1 MIIQINRE
9 KYLTEDLSL
18 GSDIAKANIIENT
31 QNEFLGDLIIS
42 FSDERFI
49 YFMDRD
55 ELTELIKSSNIIEEH
70 YDANWE
76 HFVENSIPVVGTTLI
91 EEMGLDEDTTTFF
104 IELVDEAWEVL
115 GDLAKESEVPQTQG
129 WRLPAVEEL
138 MAMYSREEESCI
150 EALKTS
156 KREHFW
162 ASTSASVKDKYWYM
176 YINNGT
182 TFVTDK
188 EFRTGVCYVRDAED
202 DILEL
207 VVLEDST
214 MTWEEANEFGKE
226 LVAEPKK
233 IVYLKL
239 NGLLYEEVK
248 ITKPYTVRVEVGVQ
262 ANRLCEIKVNATN
275 EKDAKLLAIAL
286 YEDNPYDPSYETWE
300 AEGEKLTVQ
309 WDTMADWEVKEDE

>member
-1 MIIQINRE
+1 MIIQINKE

-18 GSDIAKANIIENT
+18 GSDIVKANIIENT

-42 FSDERFI
+42 FSDERSI

-55 ELTELIKSSNIIEEH
+55 ELIELIKSSNIIEEH

-162 ASTSASVKDKYWYM
+162 ASTPASVKDKYWYM

-207 VVLEDST
+207 VVLEDSA

-226 LVAEPKK
+226 LVAEPKE

-262 ANRLCEIKVNATN
+262 ANRLCEIEVNATN

-309 WDTMADWEVKEDE
+309 WDTMTDWEVKEDE